1 MNSGISIV
9 SDFSFSLPDSISVA
23 TFEALAELDSLV
35 TSKNIVSDTFTSG
48 ITISDTPENVK
59 GLIKNTSTNIL
70 AAKDNI
76 SNILISGAENNLVTI
91 TWEEYLTSL
100 GAASGTTFNI
110 NDSTTYATSATAL
123 KNLTPDFNL
132 IVVGSAAEI
141 KHIISAYGE
150 SLNNLPPALTF
161 QITDGGALS
170 LTQAQLDKLD
180 AKIDGVVQVSDTST
194 GIATLLN
201 KAIPTTVE
209 SITSTNTLKITFDQ
223 FRNLPNYYSGDVVL
237 VDTEDEIVNAL
248 KEDLLDD
255 RVTTLVITQQSTTL
269 GKATTSG
276 GSTSTSDS
284 SLTVTAAAAANILSK
299 KIYSSTNYD
308 SENFDANA
316 YLDINIVDRGAA
328 IASFIGSA
336 TIPGASTA
344 ANETGKINF
353 TEKDGGTI
361 ILDYNQNLAY
371 QALISADAFNEV
383 STGVPSS
390 LQPHH

>member
-1 MNSGISIV
+1 MIKSLNSGISIV
-9 SDFSFSLPDSISVA
+9 SDFSFSSLPDSISVA

-141 KHIISAYGE
+141 KHIISACGE

-180 AKIDGVVQVSDTST
+180 AKIDGVVRVSDTST

-276 GSTSTSDS
+276 GSTSTM
-284 SLTVTAAAAANILSK
+284 I
-299 KIYSSTNYD
+299 
-308 SENFDANA
+308 
-316 YLDINIVDRGAA
+316 
-328 IASFIGSA
+328 
-336 TIPGASTA
+336 
-344 ANETGKINF
+344 
-353 TEKDGGTI
+353 
-361 ILDYNQNLAY
+361 
-371 QALISADAFNEV
+371 
-383 STGVPSS
+383 
-390 LQPHH
+390 HH